1 MLRRLPMNRSAIDSK
16 KMNRLALLALF
27 LSIAAPVSAQ
37 GTHLW
42 SQSSFS
48 DFEHGTPEGVSILSV
63 GGLEAGLPSRL
74 LATADANYI
83 WSTAADSKGNV
94 YLATGS
100 PAGVIR
106 VAPDGKQTK
115 LFTTKD
121 ISVQVVRIGPDG
133 SVYAATLPSGKVYR
147 LAAAGEDEK
156 TATVVFDPAVT
167 TEKPKYIWD
176 LAFDSQGRMYVAAGG
191 PAAIYR
197 VSPGHAPE
205 LFFKSDEQH
214 IRALAFAPD
223 GALIAG
229 TDGSGLVYRIDSSG
243 KGSGRGNGYVLFEAP
258 RREITSLAV
267 APSGAIYLAAVGEK
281 GRSQLPPLPVTG
293 TATVT
298 ATITIVQPGSV
309 QAFNGNS
316 IIPDGSE
323 IYELSPPGRE
333 LSPSGTPRRL
343 WAGHDDIVY
352 ALRSTPQGLLA
363 ATGNRGHVYR
373 IGEDG
378 SFADIAH
385 LDAAQ
390 AVGFAPLPQ
399 GLGLATANPGKLYLL
414 TNEPAKATYT
424 SQVFDAQVTARWGRA
439 EIDGSTQFE
448 VRSGNIENPER
459 GWTDWR
465 PVAAGAASLGLEPSR
480 YLQWRATLAK
490 DAALASVGINY
501 LPVNLAPVVDEL
513 VVVPG
518 ARVNAGAM
526 QPSLPQQI
534 TINFPSSQNA
544 SYQENA
550 STGPL
555 AAIRDKS
562 AVTARWAA
570 HDDNGDE
577 LSFSLYYRAEGQPA
591 WRLLKDHLTERFY
604 TFDASLL
611 PDGPWRMKVV
621 ASDEPSHAAGD
632 ALTAERESDRFLI
645 DTATPSIPALEAR
658 LEGGRIHVT
667 ATATDPMT
675 PIAHAEYSVDAGRW
689 QYVEPAGKLSDALIE
704 HYDFSVAADGAPN
717 HLVTLR
723 VYDRYD
729 NSIAAK
735 TVAH

>member
-1 MLRRLPMNRSAIDSK
+1 MIRF
-16 KMNRLALLALF
+16 ALLVLC

-48 DFEHGTPEGVSILSV
+48 DFEHGTPDGVSILSA
-63 GGLEAGLPSRL
+63 GGLEAGRPSRL
-74 LATADANYI
+74 LATAEATYV
-83 WSTAADSKGNV
+83 WSAAADRQGNV

-106 VAPDGKQTK
+106 VAPDGKQTR

-121 ISVQVVRIGPDG
+121 IAVQVVRVGPDS
-133 SVYAATLPSGKVYR
+133 SVYAATLPSGKVYK
-147 LAAAGEDEK
+147 LGAATQDEK
-156 TATVVFDPAVT
+156 TATVVFDPAATV
-167 TEKPKYIWD
+167 EKPKYIWD
-176 LAFDSQGRMYVAAGG
+176 LAFDPEGRMYVACGG

-197 VSPGHAPE
+197 VSPGRSPD
-205 LFFKSDEQH
+205 LFFRSDEQH

-229 TDGSGLVYRIDSSG
+229 TDGSGLIYRIDPRGTGGVSG
-243 KGSGRGNGYVLFEAP
+243 SGYVLFEAP

-293 TATVT
+293 TAAVT

-309 QAFNGNS
+309 QAFNGNNV
-316 IIPDGSE
+316 IPDGSE
-323 IYELSPPGRE
+323 IYE

-363 ATGNRGHVYR
+363 STGNRGHVYR

-378 SFADIAH
+378 AFADIAH

-390 AVGFAPLPQ
+390 AVCFASSAK
-399 GLGLATANPGKLYLL
+399 GLAVATANPGKLYLL
-414 TNEPAKATYT
+414 ASAPDKATYT

-439 EIDGSTQFE
+439 EIDGNTQFE
-448 VRSGNIENPER
+448 VRAGNIENPER
-459 GWTDWR
+459 GWTEWR
-465 PVAAGAASLGLEPSR
+465 AVAPGTASLDLEPSR
-480 YLQWRATLAK
+480 YLQWRATLFDGAT
-490 DAALASVGINY
+490 LASVGINY

-526 QPSLPQQI
+526 QPSLPQSI
-534 TINFPSSQNA
+534 SISFPSSQNS
-544 SYQENA
+544 SYQESA
-550 STGPL
+550 GTGPL

-577 LSFSLYYRAEGQPA
+577 LSFSLYYRAEDQRA
-591 WRLLKDHLTERFY
+591 WRLLKDHLSDRFY

-611 PDGPWRMKVV
+611 PDGAWRMKVV
-621 ASDEPSHAAGD
+621 ASDEPSHATGE

-658 LEGGRIHVT
+658 VDGGRIHVT

-675 PIAHAEYSVDAGRW
+675 PIAHAEYSIDAGRW
-689 QYVEPAGKLSDALIE
+689 QYVEPAGKLSDALTE
-704 HYDFSVAADGAPN
+704 HYDFTVPADGAPG

-729 NSIAAK
+729 NSTAAK
-735 TVAH
+735 TAAH

>member
-1 MLRRLPMNRSAIDSK
+1 MLYRLPRNTSAIDSK
-16 KMNRLALLALF
+16 KMIRLALLALC
-27 LSIAAPVSAQ
+27 LSIPASLAAQ

-48 DFEHGTPEGVSILSV
+48 DFEHGTPDGVSILSV

-74 LATADANYI
+74 LATTDATYI

-106 VAPDGKQTK
+106 LAPDGKQTK

-121 ISVQVVRIGPDG
+121 IAVQVVRVGPDG
-133 SVYAATLPSGKVYR
+133 SVYAATLPSGKVYK
-147 LAAAGEDEK
+147 LGAAGEDEK

-167 TEKPKYIWD
+167 AEKPKYIWD
-176 LAFDSQGRMYVAAGG
+176 LAFDLQGRMYVAAGG

-223 GALIAG
+223 GSLIAG
-229 TDGSGLVYRIDSSG
+229 TDGSGLIYRIDSSG
-243 KGSGRGNGYVLFEAP
+243 KGGAGGQGYVLFEAP
-258 RREITSLAV
+258 RREITSLAI

-281 GRSQLPPLPVTG
+281 GRTQLPPLPVTG
-293 TATVT
+293 NAAVT

-316 IIPDGSE
+316 VIPDGSE
-323 IYELSPPGRE
+323 IYE

-373 IGEDG
+373 IAEDG

-390 AVGFAPLPQ
+390 AVGFAPSAQ
-399 GLGLATANPGKLYLL
+399 GLALATANPGKLYLL
-414 TNEPAKATYT
+414 ANEPEKATYT

-439 EIDGSTQFE
+439 EIDGSAQFE
-448 VRSGNIENPER
+448 VRAGNIENPER

-465 PVAAGAASLGLEPSR
+465 PVANGAALGLEPSR
-480 YLQWRATLAK
+480 YLQWRATLQK
-490 DAALASVGINY
+490 DATLASVGINY

-534 TINFPSSQNA
+534 SINFPSSQNS

-577 LSFSLYYRAEGQPA
+577 LSFSLYYMTDGQPAAHLLPA
-591 WRLLKDHLTERFY
+591 WRLLKDHLTDRFY

-621 ASDEPSHAAGD
+621 ASDEPSHAAGE
-632 ALTAERESDRFLI
+632 ALTAERVSDRFLI

-689 QYVEPAGKLSDALIE
+689 QYVEPAGKLSDALTE
-704 HYDFSVAADGAPN
+704 HYDFTVAADGAPN